1 MEQATEA
8 ISAATVGETI
18 HVAGE
23 IDMSTAPA
31 LGTLLNA
38 VDGPV
43 LLDMTGVAFMDASG
57 ITVLL
62 RHRHR
67 QIGCGSNL
75 RIVAMSSAVRFVL
88 EVTSL
93 VPILTNEL
101 QGPDRARGNG
111 TRPSVRS
118 PLRPITA
125 TPLPTRATRSAG

>member
-1 MEQATEA
+1 MEQATEV

-31 LGTLLNA
+31 LDALLNA

-43 LLDMTGVAFMDASG
+43 LLDMTGVVFMDASG

-67 QIGCGSNL
+67 QIGCGS
-75 RIVAMSSAVRFVL
+75 I
-88 EVTSL
+88 
-93 VPILTNEL
+93 
-101 QGPDRARGNG
+101 
-111 TRPSVRS
+111 
-118 PLRPITA
+118 
-125 TPLPTRATRSAG
+125 